1 MRNVCTGLPLPPG
14 HALSQGNALSTS
26 TDGHLIPIGG
36 SVCGVGAVVGRVLV
50 GRGGQSRE
58 KGPARLPA
66 SYLLVTMVAKVT
78 LRGSGESIDGC
89 LRNVLMVLLVAW
101 RGRSRWA
108 VGLDVTGIL
117 APEVSFLGDRS
128 LKGGRPFGLESGFF
142 SGDSFGGCG
151 GSALSMWCLCGR

>member
-14 HALSQGNALSTS
+14 NALSAGTE
-26 TDGHLIPIGG
+26 GHLIPNGG
-36 SVCGVGAVVGRVLV
+36 SVSGVGAVVGRVLF

-66 SYLLVTMVAKVT
+66 GYLLVTMVAKVT
-78 LRGSGESIDGC
+78 LRGSVESIDGC

-108 VGLDVTGIL
+108 GDLDRHRY
-117 APEVSFLGDRS
+117 LGT
-128 LKGGRPFGLESGFF
+128 
-142 SGDSFGGCG
+142 
-151 GSALSMWCLCGR
+151 